1 MKYKVKIPLAN
12 YPDTRTHDKEFDNI
26 LDVIDYFK
34 AIINDEIEDDW
45 NCHIDEAKGLQYLIK
60 NKLENSISKEY
71 FDSLKEEYN
80 EIEMVDYMF
89 YTYVTIIKPICKKP

>member
-12 YPDTRTHDKEFDNI
+12 YPDTRTHDKEFDNV

-45 NCHIDEAKGLQYLIK
+45 NCHIQEAITCAKILNLG
-60 NKLENSISKEY
+60 NTVISKSKEFEDLY
-71 FDSLKEEYN
+71 EEYN
-80 EIEMVDYMF
+80 EVVMINYMF
-89 YTYVTIIKPICKKP
+89 DTYVKQM